1 MALTQTTLT
10 SAISASQITFGVTST
25 STGFP
30 VVGTQN
36 AQPPQPVQI
45 DGEFMYVT
53 GVPVANTI
61 TVRCRGAE
69 GTAAV
74 AHDVLAP
81 VITSSNPND
90 FGAIP
95 PGDLVLIDQSI
106 DNPVTIG
113 QDGVIPQP
121 NGPVVYNINKA
132 TAAALTLAAPAFTL
146 NGTRVVITSQTAAA
160 HVITAT
166 TLLADAVTG
175 SPHTTATFAAFK
187 GATITLFAENGLWH
201 VTSAVGVVVT

>member
-1 MALTQTTLT
+1 
-10 SAISASQITFGVTST
+10 
-25 STGFP
+25 
-30 VVGTQN
+30 
-36 AQPPQPVQI
+36 
-45 DGEFMYVT
+45 VT

-69 GTAAV
+69 GSVAAV
-74 AHDVLAP
+74 HDVLAP
-81 VITSSNPND
+81 VITSANITD
-90 FGAIP
+90 FGPIA
-95 PGDLVLIDQSI
+95 PGQLVPIDQAV

-113 QDGVIPQP
+113 ADGAIPQP
-121 NGPVVYNINKA
+121 SGPVVYNINKA
-132 TAAALTLAAPAFTL
+132 TAAALTLGAPAFAL